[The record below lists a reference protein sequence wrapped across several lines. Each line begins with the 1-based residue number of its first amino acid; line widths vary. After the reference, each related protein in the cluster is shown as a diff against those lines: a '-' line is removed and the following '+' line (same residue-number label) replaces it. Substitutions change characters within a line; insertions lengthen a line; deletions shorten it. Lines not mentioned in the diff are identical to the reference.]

1 MRLIIL
7 IGMLLS
13 ISLSMAQELT
23 VIDKTTKDPVEFAQ
37 VGSKGSTI
45 MLITDANGKVDITP
59 FVGLS
64 DIIFRLYGYEALEFD
79 YSVLEA
85 RNFQVE
91 MEPSFFMMKEVVI
104 SANKWSQISSD
115 VPYKV
120 SSLKAKD
127 IAFHNPQ
134 TAADLLAV
142 SGDVFVQKSQQGG
155 GSPMIRGFSTNRLL
169 YTIDGVRMNTA
180 IFRGGNVQ
188 NVISLDAFAMESAE
202 VLFGSSSTIYGSD
215 AVGGVMSF
223 QTMKPAFSED
233 EKPLVKGKAL
243 MRYSTANK
251 ENTGH
256 FDINVG
262 WKKWAILTSVTAS
275 KYDHLRQ
282 GSNGPEDYL
291 KAYHVQRID
300 SIDVVVAQE
309 DELLQVATA
318 YNQINLMQKVRY
330 APNENWDIEYG
341 FHYSETSPYGRY
353 DRHGELKDGAPKFAE
368 WNYGPQKWMMNQLS
382 INNYSSNVIYDQMS
396 IKIAHQNFVE
406 SRIDRKFNNDNRR
419 TREEEV
425 TAYSANLDFSK
436 RLGAKNNLFYGLE
449 YIINDV
455 VSTGFSENI
464 TTNVVNPTA
473 ARYPQSNWQSFGAYI
488 NDEHKITE
496 KLTLQGGLRYTHYML
511 DAEFDN
517 SFYALPFEEA
527 NLNSGALTGGLGAV
541 YSINSKTALRMN
553 ASTAFRSP
561 NVDDIGKIFDSE
573 PGAVVIPNP
582 NLKAEYAYN
591 VDVGVTRVFGN
602 FLKLDLTGYYTLL
615 ENALVRRDFQLNG
628 MDSIMYDGSLSQV
641 QAIQNAATA
650 NVYGIQ
656 AGVDINL
663 SKGFMLTSKFNYQV
677 GEEEMDDGTLSP
689 SRHAAPWFGVTRL
702 SYTYRKMRLEVN
714 AIYQGEKSHA
724 DLSVSEQGK
733 TDIYAL
739 DSNGDT
745 YAPSW
750 YTLNLKAM
758 YQFHENFSVS
768 GGLENITDQ
777 RYRTY
782 SSGLSGAGRNFV
794 LSLTA
799 NF

>member
-37 VGSKGSTI
+37 VGSKGSTK

-79 YSVLEA
+79 YSELEA

-702 SYTYRKMRLEVN
+702 SYTYRKLRLEVN
-714 AIYQGEKSHA
+714 AQYQGERSHEN
-724 DLSVSEQGK
+724 LSVSEQGK

-782 SSGLSGAGRNFV
+782 SSGLSGAGRNFI

>member
-13 ISLSMAQELT
+13 ISLSMAQELN
-23 VIDKTTKDPVEFAQ
+23 VIDKTTKDPIEFAQ
-37 VGSKGSTI
+37 VGSKGSTK

-79 YSVLEA
+79 YSELEA

-262 WKKWAILTSVTAS
+262 WKKWVILTSFTAS

-591 VDVGVTRVFGN
+591 VDLGITRVFGKV
-602 FLKLDLTGYYTLL
+602 LKLDVTGYYTLL

-641 QAIQNAATA
+641 QAIQNAANA

-702 SYTYRKMRLEVN
+702 SYTYRKLRLEVN
-714 AIYQGEKSHA
+714 AQYQGERSHEN
-724 DLSVSEQGK
+724 LSVSEQGK

-777 RYRTY
+777 RYRAY
-782 SSGLSGAGRNFV
+782 SSGLSGAGRNFI

>member
-37 VGSKGSTI
+37 VGSKGSTK
-45 MLITDANGKVDITP
+45 MLITDANGKVDISP
-59 FVGLS
+59 FEGLN
-64 DIIFRLYGYEALEFD
+64 DIIFRLYGYEPLEFN
-79 YSVLEA
+79 YSEIEA
-85 RNFQVE
+85 KDFVIE
-91 MEPSFFMMKEVVI
+91 MAPSFFMMNEVVI

-223 QTMKPAFSED
+223 QTIRPEFSSD
-233 EKPLVKGKAL
+233 ENPLVKGKAL

-262 WKKWAILTSVTAS
+262 WKKWAIVTSVTAS

-282 GSNGPEDYL
+282 GNNGPDDYL
-291 KAYHVQRID
+291 KSYHVQRID
-300 SIDVVVAQE
+300 SVDVVVDQE
-309 DELLQVATA
+309 DQLLQVPTA

-330 APNENWDIEYG
+330 APNKNWDIEYG

-353 DRHGELKDGAPKFAE
+353 DRHGELKNGAPEHAE
-368 WNYGPQKWMMNQLS
+368 WSYGPQRWMMNQLS

-419 TREEEV
+419 TREEDV
-425 TAYSANLDFSK
+425 TAYSANIDFSK
-436 RLGAKNNLFYGLE
+436 RLGERNNLFYGLE

-455 VSTGFSENI
+455 VSTGFRENI
-464 TTNVVNPTA
+464 KTNVVSPTA
-473 ARYPQSNWQSFGAYI
+473 PRYPQSNWQSFGVYI

-527 NLNSGALTGGLGAV
+527 NLNSGAITGGLGAV

-615 ENALVRRDFQLNG
+615 ENALVRRNFQLNG

>member
-37 VGSKGSTI
+37 VGSKGSTK

-64 DIIFRLYGYEALEFD
+64 DIIFRLYGYEALEFN
-79 YSVLEA
+79 YSELEA

-382 INNYSSNVIYDQMS
+382 INNFSSNVIYDQMS

-615 ENALVRRDFQLNG
+615 ENALVRRNFQLNG

-733 TDIYAL
+733 TNNYAL
-739 DSNGDT
+739 DGNGNT
-745 YAPSW
+745 YSPSW

>member
-37 VGSKGSTI
+37 VGSKGSTK

-79 YSVLEA
+79 YSELEA

-104 SANKWSQISSD
+104 SANKWSQISSN

-436 RLGAKNNLFYGLE
+436 RFGAKNNLFYGLE

-527 NLNSGALTGGLGAV
+527 NLNSGAITGGLGAV

>member
-37 VGSKGSTI
+37 VGSKGSTK

-79 YSVLEA
+79 YSELEA

-615 ENALVRRDFQLNG
+615 ENALVRRNFQLNG

>member
-37 VGSKGSTI
+37 VGSKGSTK

-79 YSVLEA
+79 YSELEA

-406 SRIDRKFNNDNRR
+406 SRIDRKFNDDNRR

>member
-37 VGSKGSTI
+37 VGSKGSTK

-79 YSVLEA
+79 YSELEA

-382 INNYSSNVIYDQMS
+382 INNYSSNVIYDQIS

-615 ENALVRRDFQLNG
+615 ENALVRRNFQLNG

-733 TDIYAL
+733 TNNYAL
-739 DSNGDT
+739 DGNGNT
-745 YAPSW
+745 YSPSW

>member
-37 VGSKGSTI
+37 VGSKGSTK

-79 YSVLEA
+79 YSELEA

-233 EKPLVKGKAL
+233 EKTLVKGKAL

-406 SRIDRKFNNDNRR
+406 SRIDRKFNDDNRR

-436 RLGAKNNLFYGLE
+436 RFGAKNNLFYGLE